1 VCDVTQ
7 RQIRTQLGSVATA
20 AAKPPA
26 CHIHPT
32 LPGKKMGRT
41 QEDRGEEE
49 YEKRKEEEREEMRGK
64 KGSDN
69 ENGKRVG
76 SSKGKGSRK

>member
-1 VCDVTQ
+1 
-7 RQIRTQLGSVATA
+7 
-20 AAKPPA
+20 
-26 CHIHPT
+26 
-32 LPGKKMGRT
+32 MGRT
-41 QEDRGEEE
+41 QEDRGDEE
-49 YEKRKEEEREEMRGK
+49 YEKRKEEKREEMRGK